1 MKKEGVEK
9 RLRPYLFWAA
19 MHLAAPDEKGQRR
32 AVLISVTQYPG
43 GYAEDFLNILKIC
56 SQIEIPSFFQ
66 EPIEPEKL
74 EIWQKCLRSCEDYFG
89 TKSREYKLLEKGII
103 VHHGKMPGLMARL
116 LIDVIDKKIV
126 HLVLATSTLS
136 EGVNLPFETVLIPSL
151 RRGTGELN
159 IREFGNL
166 VGRSGRPGFGTE
178 RRSLV
183 LLSNPS
189 TDWSDKEARKRY
201 LSLIGELENQNTGN

>member
-43 GYAEDFLNILKIC
+43 GYAEDFLNILKIW

-74 EIWQKCLRSCEDYFG
+74 E
-89 TKSREYKLLEKGII
+89 
-103 VHHGKMPGLMARL
+103 
-116 LIDVIDKKIV
+116 
-126 HLVLATSTLS
+126 
-136 EGVNLPFETVLIPSL
+136 
-151 RRGTGELN
+151 
-159 IREFGNL
+159 
-166 VGRSGRPGFGTE
+166 
-178 RRSLV
+178 
-183 LLSNPS
+183 
-189 TDWSDKEARKRY
+189 
-201 LSLIGELENQNTGN
+201 